1 MNDLKPCPICA
12 STAVFLRDGNVW
24 KYVEC
29 MECDYKS
36 KAVADIDVAVQ
47 AYNYRPIEAEA
58 LQHMVELDK
67 IIGEQRLRIGALEL
81 DNAFIRAALTNLLSA
96 CYHADCHD
104 ELVNEI
110 SGKLIEAEEALL

>member
-1 MNDLKPCPICA
+1 MN
-12 STAVFLRDGNVW
+12 
-24 KYVEC
+24 
-29 MECDYKS
+29 
-36 KAVADIDVAVQ
+36 
-47 AYNYRPIEAEA
+47 EAEQNTQRIMTELLA
-58 LQHMVELDK
+58 AHAQTKRMLAENDGLLQHAAELDK